1 MSSKRV
7 VSSGLLLW
15 AVMACVGCAT
25 KPSSSFDYSEF
36 RAQMPRSILVL
47 PPLNESVEVDAPY
60 SYLTTVSRPIAERGY
75 YVFPVSIVDAFM
87 KDNGL
92 PSAGEMHGVSLSRI
106 EELIGADA
114 VLYLTIADWG
124 QKYQVLNSQTVVS
137 VEGRLVDVP
146 SGTTLWTGD
155 VKVVRDSSDGDS
167 NLAEMLVGAV
177 VAQIVRTTVLD
188 HTRSLARQANRRM
201 FFNEGDG
208 LLVGPLHPEFGTT
221 GDD

>member
-1 MSSKRV
+1 MSSKRIV
-7 VSSGLLLW
+7 FCGFLLW
-15 AVMACVGCAT
+15 GVMASVGCAT
-25 KPSSSFDYSEF
+25 KPSPSFDYTEY
-36 RAQMPRSILVL
+36 RAHMPRSILVL

-60 SYLTTVSRPIAERGY
+60 AYLTTLSQPVAERGY

-92 PSAGEMHGVSLSRI
+92 PTAGEMHGVSLNRI
-106 EELIGADA
+106 DELIGADA

-124 QKYQVLNSQTVVS
+124 QKFQVLSSQTVVS
-137 VEGRLVDVP
+137 VEGRLVDVV

-155 VKVVRDSSDGDS
+155 VTVVRDSSDSSSG
-167 NLAEMLVGAV
+167 LAEMLVGAI
-177 VAQIVRTTVLD
+177 VAQVMATAIDPIRP
-188 HTRSLARQANRRM
+188 LARQANRRM

-208 LLVGPLHPEFGTT
+208 LLIGPLHPEFGIT

>member
-7 VSSGLLLW
+7 VFSGLLLW
-15 AVMACVGCAT
+15 GVMACVGCA
-25 KPSSSFDYSEF
+25 KPSPSFDYSDY
-36 RAQMPRSILVL
+36 RAHMPRSVLVL

-60 SYLTTVSRPIAERGY
+60 SYLTTVSRPVAERGY

-92 PSAGEMHGVSLSRI
+92 PTAGEMHGVSLSRI
-106 EELIGADA
+106 DELIGADA
-114 VLYLTIADWG
+114 VLYLTIVDWG

-155 VKVVRDSSDGDS
+155 VKVVRDSSDSDS
-167 NLAEMLVGAV
+167 GLVGALVGAV
-177 VAQIVRTTVLD
+177 VAQIVGTSFD
-188 HTRSLARQANRRM
+188 HARPLARQANRRM

-208 LLVGPLHPEFGTT
+208 LLVGPLHPEFGAA